1 MRKAEGYFHFY
12 RRENGP
18 GRNGWSWKQNE
29 DALTFVPVLGV
40 PCLPDSLIPSLSSVR
55 LCPKGNDF
63 LICVVS
69 VGHSE

>member
-29 DALTFVPVLGV
+29 DALTFVPVLGI
-40 PCLPDSLIPSLSSVR
+40 PCLPDSLDSISKFCQTVPQ
-55 LCPKGNDF
+55 G
-63 LICVVS
+63 
-69 VGHSE
+69 